1 MIEEFVRFGE
11 LAHRLVQPLCQ
22 VKQIYDLLD
31 WRKGRRFCLSLLDQL
46 ASPSFAGSASSAS
59 APAVARSAPGKEE
72 EEVQG
77 HWGTK
82 EEKEPLEVLATTARA
97 LGEVAAE
104 APNAVAVAVS
114 PGTLEA
120 EVGVEEPDWSGDESP
135 DIPVAIAKTEED
147 EEMPAAEETAASEA
161 PKRPKRVVL
170 ATGQLALLRALAA
183 ANASNWADIQRTLKD
198 TPGDADDKE
207 GLVNNL
213 ADLAATYAKNKA
225 ECSKAAALKAEKLAE
240 LEGEEADYLASLPPH
255 LLELE
260 RRNPVRPSLSTHLG
274 WIEHDRFKRDAEAA
288 GVWVARRR
296 EKSRLRAARHRASQQ
311 AETAGNT
318 AQDPVA
324 DRADAGDH
332 LSFQLGEAARESLR
346 EFRAELRAGALDAP
360 FRAGDAPKR
369 KPESSRRRKLKWE
382 RFSKKVKAK
391 YDPRESEQNHP
402 YAHLAPSADGSCPAR
417 GHVPPWLVSS
427 PTKYDPT
434 DADRNHPFAQATCQ
448 PEDAPSGLEW
458 ERGFHWGV
466 MCALLAGLLLWA
478 VTWCGRR
485 VCCRQGTPANPRSP
499 ARCTSGAIA
508 PATPKPPPT
517 LPPWRAPRA

>member
-1 MIEEFVRFGE
+1 MARFEPGEAKASESEPSLEDIPWSEGARTLLPIIQELLSEGMPELREMLGRLDCLGAAASMRHVREQGAYTQLHDTYHNPVGGGSAELAIGNWMLAFCGMLIEPSVASHWTGKNDDAPGSFVESWIVTLRQAGDANSRSLIGEFVRFGE

-31 WRKGRRFCLSLLDQL
+31 WRKGRRYCLSLLDQL
-46 ASPSFAGSASSAS
+46 ASPSFAGSASSTS

-72 EEVQG
+72 EEVQ
-77 HWGTK
+77 
-82 EEKEPLEVLATTARA
+82 VATTARA

-104 APNAVAVAVS
+104 APNAVAVAIS

-147 EEMPAAEETAASEA
+147 EEMPAAEEAAASEE

-183 ANASNWADIQRTLKD
+183 ANASNWADIQRTLRD

-260 RRNPVRPSLSTHLG
+260 RKNPVRPSLSTHLG

-296 EKSRLRAARHRASQQ
+296 EKSRLRAAKHRASQQ

-332 LSFQLGEAARESLR
+332 LSFQLARR
-346 EFRAELRAGALDAP
+346 PG
-360 FRAGDAPKR
+360 
-369 KPESSRRRKLKWE
+369 SR
-382 RFSKKVKAK
+382 
-391 YDPRESEQNHP
+391 
-402 YAHLAPSADGSCPAR
+402 
-417 GHVPPWLVSS
+417 
-427 PTKYDPT
+427 
-434 DADRNHPFAQATCQ
+434 
-448 PEDAPSGLEW
+448 
-458 ERGFHWGV
+458 
-466 MCALLAGLLLWA
+466 
-478 VTWCGRR
+478 
-485 VCCRQGTPANPRSP
+485 
-499 ARCTSGAIA
+499 
-508 PATPKPPPT
+508 
-517 LPPWRAPRA
+517 